1 MKKFLILLLR
11 SALIGISFSI
21 LIYYFAL
28 NINFLKVNEN
38 DFYDLFENIH
48 DGSIIAGTSRSRYF
62 FNSKSFDNKYNMKNF
77 SFSVGMSSYDDS
89 YTLFLKKFV
98 KQNPLKKN
106 ITILTVDPYSL
117 SNDTIL
123 KNQYFSKF
131 NFEKSDF
138 SKFNFEY
145 ISKEKITPFTII
157 EENIKNLLR
166 FWIYGNYYQKDFREI
181 SEIEKELSNT
191 DPPKKITNYSL
202 KKIEAL
208 ILHFKKTSNV
218 FIIRTPVVKKF
229 YHFENKYS
237 PNFNN
242 MIDSI
247 SEKYKVHYFDLN
259 KNINFSTDLKFY
271 DLYHL
276 NKRFSK
282 SATKNVE
289 KIIDSIKWDTN

>member
-1 MKKFLILLLR
+1 MIM
-11 SALIGISFSI
+11 SAKEFD
-21 LIYYFAL
+21 
-28 NINFLKVNEN
+28 VN
-38 DFYDLFENIH
+38 
-48 DGSIIAGTSRSRYF
+48 GTDYS
-62 FNSKSFDNKYNMKNF
+62 
-77 SFSVGMSSYDDS
+77 
-89 YTLFLKKFV
+89 
-98 KQNPLKKN
+98 
-106 ITILTVDPYSL
+106 ITITEQVIGHINNLKNLYNAAYEDPESFEDVSAEISSTITEIASTVEPDVEDSDLDGLIQEIMKTVD
-117 SNDTIL
+117 
-123 KNQYFSKF
+123 KKAA
-131 NFEKSDF
+131 
-138 SKFNFEY
+138 
-145 ISKEKITPFTII
+145 
-157 EENIKNLLR
+157 
-166 FWIYGNYYQKDFREI
+166 
-181 SEIEKELSNT
+181 EIEKELSNT

-289 KIIDSIKWDTN
+289 KIIDSIKINRFYLPCFILL